1 MILKHV
7 MLITYCTGCVTTAR
21 QIVDKDVNAFS

>member
-7 MLITYCTGCVTTAR
+7 ILITYTGCVTTAK